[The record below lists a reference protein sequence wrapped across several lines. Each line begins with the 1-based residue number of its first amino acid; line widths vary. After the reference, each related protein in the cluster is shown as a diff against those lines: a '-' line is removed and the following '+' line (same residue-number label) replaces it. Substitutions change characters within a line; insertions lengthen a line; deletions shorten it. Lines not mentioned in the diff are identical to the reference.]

1 MSVCFKKLFHLMI
14 DQNMSNTDLMQ
25 KAGISANIMTKLKRN
40 QYVSLETIE
49 KICAALGCSVNDI
62 LEFKLN
68 ENTSSNT

>member
-1 MSVCFKKLFHLMI
+1 MI

>member
-49 KICAALGCSVNDI
+49 KTGLSH
-62 LEFKLN
+62 LK
-68 ENTSSNT
+68 

>member
-1 MSVCFKKLFHLMI
+1 
-14 DQNMSNTDLMQ
+14 MSNTDLMQ